1 MSLENPWV
9 QSIGGSL
16 IAALIVGMVCFA
28 VKRRRE
34 ALFSIGVSTIIFIF
48 GNILEPATKSVV
60 EGPFTY
66 ASAFNDCVRFLL
78 PGTFFFSLFVAGFI
92 PGTITGLLILKARSF
107 QQRVV
112 YGAFWAVV
120 SLTLLD
126 AVFYYFALGG
136 TNTLTSKLV
145 TWSDVYFSLICDLF
159 GGAIGG
165 LIIGSLLHLFVT
177 STVKTPETATTL
189 ESIQPR

>member
-16 IAALIVGMVCFA
+16 IAALIIGMVSFA

-34 ALFSIGVSTIIFIF
+34 ALFSIGASTIVFVF
-48 GNILEPATKSVV
+48 GNILETATKSVV

-66 ASAFNDCVRFLL
+66 TSVFSECVRYVL
-78 PGTFFFSLFVAGFI
+78 PATFFFSLFVGGFI
-92 PGTITGLLILKARSF
+92 PGTITGLMIIKARSF
-107 QQRVV
+107 QQRIG

-126 AVFYYFALGG
+126 AVFYYFMFHSNNPLATKLG
-136 TNTLTSKLV
+136 
-145 TWSDVYFSLICDLF
+145 WSDVYFSLICNLF
-159 GGAIGG
+159 GGVICGCHHRVAFA
-165 LIIGSLLHLFVT
+165 SLCYEYRCGRNT
-177 STVKTPETATTL
+177 
-189 ESIQPR
+189 

>member
-1 MSLENPWV
+1 MT
-9 QSIGGSL
+9 
-16 IAALIVGMVCFA
+16 AFA
-28 VKRRRE
+28 IYCRE
-34 ALFSIGVSTIIFIF
+34 HFS
-48 GNILEPATKSVV
+48 
-60 EGPFTY
+60 
-66 ASAFNDCVRFLL
+66 
-78 PGTFFFSLFVAGFI
+78 SLFISGFI
-92 PGTITGLLILKARSF
+92 PGTITGLLIPKARSF

-126 AVFYYFALGG
+126 AVFYYFAFGG

-159 GGAIGG
+159 GGVIGG

-177 STVKTPETATTL
+177 STVKTPETARTL
-189 ESIQPR
+189 QPVQPR